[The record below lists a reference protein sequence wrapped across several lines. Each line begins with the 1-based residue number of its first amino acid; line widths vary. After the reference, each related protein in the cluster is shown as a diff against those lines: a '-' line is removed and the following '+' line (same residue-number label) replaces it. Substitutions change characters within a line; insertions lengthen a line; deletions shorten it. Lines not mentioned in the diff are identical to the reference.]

1 MLGVGLFLCVLALLV
16 IGLLFFIA
24 WDACEY
30 DQRIADL
37 ETTVKEQAG
46 EIRTLQD
53 KRDEPFAESYLKSE
67 ATS

>member
-16 IGLLFFIA
+16 IGLLFSIA
-24 WDACEY
+24 WDACGY
-30 DQRIADL
+30 DERIIAL
-37 ETTVKEQAG
+37 ETAVKEQAA